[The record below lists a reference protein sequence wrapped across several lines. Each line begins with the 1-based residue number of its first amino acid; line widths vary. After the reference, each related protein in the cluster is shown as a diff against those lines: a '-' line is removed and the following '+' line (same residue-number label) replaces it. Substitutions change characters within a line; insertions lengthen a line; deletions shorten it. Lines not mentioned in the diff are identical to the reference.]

1 MKKYKHSAIK
11 LTAFII
17 MAMVSGC
24 EEESTFQVE
33 ESQQIIFHYSYE
45 NLANGYQIA
54 GWCIDK
60 DGMVW
65 DLEEPLHW
73 NDEALN
79 ILEDGSTI
87 YWYNRDSLEQEYT
100 SSKGRILGK
109 IRDAELEKK
118 IDKIEDILYETYS
131 LADSIMADAGSAIYG
146 FLSYDSQTH
155 KYRKVILELS
165 GDWYSYLEDE
175 SADELILWLRTIQED
190 IGYPDF

>member
-1 MKKYKHSAIK
+1 MKKYTSLSIN
-11 LTAFII
+11 LTACILL
-17 MAMVSGC
+17 AMIPGF

-45 NLANGYQIA
+45 NLANGYQFA

-73 NDEALN
+73 NDEELN

-87 YWYNRDSLEQEYT
+87 YWYDRDSLEQEYVN
-100 SSKGRILGK
+100 SKGRILGK
-109 IRDAELEKK
+109 IRDADLEKK

-131 LADSIMADAGSAIYG
+131 FPDSIMDDAGSAIYG
-146 FLSYDSQTH
+146 FLSYNSQTH

-175 SADELILWLRTIQED
+175 SADKLTLWLRTIQED